1 MRNDK
6 ISEKEI
12 IQFRII
18 RKSLIFLIYNKD
30 ITWDSLK
37 IVLFKLQIVFYK
49 IKLMNLV
56 NKIKIIK
63 KKG

>member
-18 RKSLIFLIYNKD
+18 RKSLTFLIYNKD

-37 IVLFKLQIVFYK
+37 IVLFKLQIVLYK
-49 IKLMNLV
+49 IKLKNLV
-56 NKIKIIK
+56 TKIKIIK

>member
-49 IKLMNLV
+49 IKLKNLV
-56 NKIKIIK
+56 TKIKIIK